1 MNNQLIGTVL
11 LSDLLRNNAVDVILN
26 LKSMDVTPVLMS
38 GDNQNTTKTIAS
50 KVGIDKYK
58 HSCLPEDKS
67 NYIKE
72 LQLEGNKVAMIGDGL
87 NDAPSL
93 KKANVGISMGSIGSD
108 ISIEASNIT
117 LIHDNIKDL
126 PHLFKVSKKT
136 LKTIN
141 VGIAFALTVNIIATI
156 LAMLGL
162 LNPIGGAFVHNIG
175 SVIVIIYASL
185 LLNYS

>member
-1 MNNQLIGTVL
+1 
-11 LSDLLRNNAVDVILN
+11 
-26 LKSMDVTPVLMS
+26 
-38 GDNQNTTKTIAS
+38 
-50 KVGIDKYK
+50 
-58 HSCLPEDKS
+58 
-67 NYIKE
+67 
-72 LQLEGNKVAMIGDGL
+72 MIGDGL
-87 NDAPSL
+87 NDALSL